1 MSIRPFMSHWDIL
14 CLRPMEHALAL
25 IILYTAG
32 LRFIAGSPLMLAL
45 SPAVAI
51 LWGLLGFFA
60 AALIIAGM
68 HYSKRDP
75 VVGRAI
81 EMWGWATSLALLFG
95 GPLLIV
101 LGWPS
106 GVPPEVTLTL
116 VDDVIIGVG
125 ALIRTLFLRREAKA
139 ERKVIEAL
147 RDRRELG

>member
-95 GPLLIV
+95 GPALAV
-101 LGWPS
+101 L
-106 GVPPEVTLTL
+106 GVPPEAALGL

-125 ALIRTLFLRREAKA
+125 ALIRTLFLRREAKS

-147 RDRRELG
+147 RDRREPG

>member
-32 LRFIAGSPLMLAL
+32 LRFIAGSPLMIAL
-45 SPAVAI
+45 SPAVAT

-60 AALIIAGM
+60 GALIIAGM

-81 EMWGWATSLALLFG
+81 EMWGWVTSLALLFG
-95 GPLLIV
+95 GPVLVV
-101 LGWPS
+101 LGWTS
-106 GVPPEVTLTL
+106 IPPGGSPGL
-116 VDDVIIGVG
+116 VDDVVIGVG
-125 ALIRTLFLRREAKA
+125 ALIRTLFLRREAKS